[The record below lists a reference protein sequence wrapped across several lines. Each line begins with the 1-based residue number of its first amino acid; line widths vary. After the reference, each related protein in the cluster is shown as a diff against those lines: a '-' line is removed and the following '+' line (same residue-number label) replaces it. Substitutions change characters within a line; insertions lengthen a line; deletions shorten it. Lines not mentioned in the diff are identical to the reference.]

1 MNKFIFL
8 KCLFLSIFQQL
19 KMTQENDMKK
29 LFQIFYLKKNL
40 FKINEKLL
48 NQKICK
54 NLNRTYEFLCIYI
67 ILRR

>member
-1 MNKFIFL
+1 MIG
-8 KCLFLSIFQQL
+8 
-19 KMTQENDMKK
+19 KK